1 MMFRGALVR
10 LAAQYFVLLVLILG
24 FFDLIVYVTVSQSLQ
39 TKADN
44 DLKHAVS
51 QAAKEVVATDT
62 VSVNAQGLLDPS
74 VADTFV
80 RVLDVRLQ
88 EVGQPQPAL
97 KKLFNSPS
105 LAGPIAGAKAGQSAD
120 TRVANGTDLYMVH
133 TSAILNPKSKQVV
146 GVMQVAQPIS
156 WVGDALSGLV
166 RQLVL
171 ASAIAILLGALASL
185 LMATR
190 SLRPISR
197 AFQRQREFVA
207 DASHELRT
215 PLTLIRTNVEAWLRR
230 SNGQTRTYAQS
241 IVEEVEQLN
250 RIVGDLT
257 TLALADARQLRL
269 NPRPVELNE
278 VVRGLIAQAT
288 PLADERGVQLRPD
301 LNGGVRV
308 DADLVRVRQ
317 LLLILIDNALSH
329 TPAGGEVSVGVA
341 RQNGRA
347 QVTVT
352 DTGEGIPTSDLP
364 HIFERF
370 YRADKA
376 RTRENGGSGL
386 GLAIAKWIVDAH
398 KGDIAVTSTEG
409 RGTEVAVSL
418 PAID

>member
-24 FFDLIVYVTVSQSLQ
+24 FFDLIVYVTVSQSLEA
-39 TKADN
+39 KADN
-44 DLKHAVS
+44 DLRHAVS
-51 QAAKEVVATDT
+51 QAAKQLVITDS
-62 VSVNAQGLLDPS
+62 VSVNPQGLLDPS
-74 VADTFV
+74 VADTFM
-80 RVLDVRLQ
+80 RVLDVKG
-88 EVGQPQPAL
+88 EEKSQPQPAL
-97 KKLFNSPS
+97 KKLFNNPS
-105 LAGPIAGAKAGQSAD
+105 LPIAGAQAGQSGD
-120 TRVANGTDLYMVH
+120 TRISNGADLYMVH
-133 TSAILNPKSKQVV
+133 TSAIVNPKSKKVV
-146 GVMQVAQPIS
+146 GVLQVAQPIS

-171 ASAIAILLGALASL
+171 ASGIGIILGALASL

-269 NPRPVELNE
+269 DPRPIELNE
-278 VVRGLIAQAT
+278 VVKGLITQAT
-288 PLADERGVQLRPD
+288 PLADERGVRLCPD

-317 LLLILIDNALSH
+317 LLLILIDNALAH
-329 TPAGGEVSVGVA
+329 TPTGGEVSVGVN

-347 QVTVT
+347 HVTVT

-386 GLAIAKWIVDAH
+386 GLAIAKWIVEAH
-398 KGDIAVTSTEG
+398 KGEIAVTSAEG
-409 RGTEVAVSL
+409 KGTEVAISL

>member
-1 MMFRGALVR
+1 VGGRRALGPGAPAGAGLR
-10 LAAQYFVLLVLILG
+10 DRYPARRLSLAADG
-24 FFDLIVYVTVSQSLQ
+24 
-39 TKADN
+39 
-44 DLKHAVS
+44 
-51 QAAKEVVATDT
+51 
-62 VSVNAQGLLDPS
+62 DP
-74 VADTFV
+74 
-80 RVLDVRLQ
+80 
-88 EVGQPQPAL
+88 
-97 KKLFNSPS
+97 
-105 LAGPIAGAKAGQSAD
+105 LA
-120 TRVANGTDLYMVH
+120 
-133 TSAILNPKSKQVV
+133 
-146 GVMQVAQPIS
+146 
-156 WVGDALSGLV
+156 
-166 RQLVL
+166 
-171 ASAIAILLGALASL
+171 
-185 LMATR
+185 
-190 SLRPISR
+190 RPISK

-269 NPRPVELNE
+269 NPKPIELNE
-278 VVRGLIAQAT
+278 VVTGLITQAT
-288 PLADERGVQLRPD
+288 PLANERGVRLCPE
-301 LNGGVRV
+301 LNGGVRI
-308 DADLVRVRQ
+308 DADVVRVRQ

-329 TPAGGEVSVGVA
+329 TPIGGQVSVGVV

-386 GLAIAKWIVDAH
+386 GLAIAKWIVEAH
-398 KGDIAVTSTEG
+398 KGDIAVTSAEG

>member
-1 MMFRGALVR
+1 MIFRGALVR
-10 LAAQYFVLLVLILG
+10 LAAQYFLLLVLILG

-39 TKADN
+39 AKADS

-80 RVLDVRLQ
+80 RVLDNKGQ
-88 EVGQPQPAL
+88 EVSQPQPAL
-97 KKLFNSPS
+97 TKLFNSPS
-105 LAGPIAGAKAGQSAD
+105 LTEPIAAARAGQSED
-120 TRVANGTDLYMVH
+120 TRVSNGTDLYMVH
-133 TSAILNPKSKQVV
+133 TSAVVNPKSKKVV
-146 GVMQVAQPIS
+146 GVMQVAQPVS
-156 WVGDALSGLV
+156 WVGDSLSGLV

-171 ASAIAILLGALASL
+171 ASAIGIILGALASL

-215 PLTLIRTNVEAWLRR
+215 PLTLIRTNVDAWLRR
-230 SNGQTRTYAQS
+230 SNGQTRTYGQS
-241 IVEEVEQLN
+241 IVQEVEQLN

-269 NPRPVELNE
+269 DPRPIELNE
-278 VVRGLIAQAT
+278 VVEGLITQAT

-317 LLLILIDNALSH
+317 LLLILIDNALTH
-329 TPAGGEVSVGVA
+329 TPSGGKVSVGVV

-398 KGDIAVTSTEG
+398 KGEIAVTSTEG
-409 RGTEVAVSL
+409 KGTEVAVSL